1 MSPDITARIIWA
13 IMLVRRTIIA
23 VPSLPLPPLQ
33 GYLFAVLMCILAW
46 FLSIATDV
54 WVGPPLPALP
64 FVMATVLSAGAGGMN
79 PGLLATAAGVVVAFF
94 GIHQRI
100 GEGNLLLQRGVVTL
114 FFYAL
119 VGVMISALCDQLHR
133 YRREALRQARF
144 CEEAHDAIFAWQLEG
159 PVLYWN
165 RGADELYGFDKTAA
179 LRSITHPLLGAENR
193 AVFEDVKATLL
204 RTGQWLGELTHRT
217 SDGREVRV
225 ESRMR
230 LIREGAQRTVVEAD
244 RDVTQ
249 RMHTLE
255 ALREADRRKDD
266 FLATLA
272 HEIRNPLAPIRSEL
286 EIMRVARGNAE
297 VIEHS
302 RAVMDR
308 QLAHLVHLV
317 DDLMDVGRITRGKL
331 ELKREKL
338 ALEAALQAALETSR
352 PLIEAPRH
360 ELIVNLPQAPI
371 YVLGDLT
378 RLAQIFS
385 NLLNNAAKYTPPGG
399 RITLTASAANGE
411 AVIEV
416 RDTGV
421 GIAAE
426 ALPGIF
432 EMFTQVNRDR
442 GLAPGLGIGLALVHV
457 LTEMHGGTV
466 TAESDGLG
474 AGSAFTVRL
483 PVLQVSEV
491 ENTTLH
497 TPDDAPADA
506 VRRRVLVAD
515 DNLDAAE
522 SLVTL
527 LTMMGHEVRAAHDGA
542 QAVEQAEQFHPEL
555 ILMDVGMP
563 KLDGLQAAARIRSLD
578 WGASPVI
585 VALTG
590 WGQEADRNR
599 SKEAG
604 CDVHLVKPLDFD
616 RLTALLTQLP
626 ATSARG

>member
-1 MSPDITARIIWA
+1 M
-13 IMLVRRTIIA
+13 
-23 VPSLPLPPLQ
+23 
-33 GYLFAVLMCILAW
+33 FAVLVCVLAW
-46 FLSIATDV
+46 ILSFATNL
-54 WVGPPLPALP
+54 WIGPSLPALP
-64 FVMATVLSAGAGGMN
+64 FVMATVLAAGAGGLN
-79 PGLLATAAGVVVAFF
+79 PGLLTTAVGILVAFF
-94 GIHQRI
+94 GIHQRV
-100 GEGNLLLQRGVVTL
+100 GPGYPLQRGALTL
-114 FFYAL
+114 FFFAV
-119 VGVMISALCDQLHR
+119 VGVMISALCEALHR

-165 RGADELYGFDKTAA
+165 RGAGELYGFDRAA
-179 LRSITHPLLGAENR
+179 VLSSTTHPLLGTENR
-193 AVFEDVKATLL
+193 ALFEDIKATLL

-230 LIREGAQRTVVEAD
+230 LIREGAELTVVEAD
-244 RDVTQ
+244 RDVTE
-249 RMHTLE
+249 RMHTLT
-255 ALREADRRKDD
+255 ALREADRRKDE

-272 HEIRNPLAPIRSEL
+272 HEIRNPLAPIRNEL
-286 EIMRVARGNAE
+286 EIMRMAHGNTD

-302 RAVMDR
+302 RAVMER

-317 DDLMDVGRITRGKL
+317 DDLMDVSRITRGKL
-331 ELKREKL
+331 ELRRGKL

-352 PLIEAPRH
+352 PLIEAARH
-360 ELIVNLPQAPI
+360 NLAVNLPQEPV

-399 RITLTASAANGE
+399 RITLTASLVNGE

-426 ALPGIF
+426 ALPDIF
-432 EMFTQVNRDR
+432 EMFAQANRDR
-442 GLAPGLGIGLALVHV
+442 GLAHGGLGIGLALVHG
-457 LTEMHGGTV
+457 LAEMHGGTIS
-466 TAESDGLG
+466 AESGGVGL
-474 AGSAFTVRL
+474 GSAFTVRL
-483 PVLQVSEV
+483 PALQVSE
-491 ENTTLH
+491 L
-497 TPDDAPADA
+497 DDAGARSQEPGPTV

-522 SLVTL
+522 SLAML

-542 QAVEQAEQFHPEL
+542 QAVEQAEQFRPDL

-563 KLDGLQAAARIRSLD
+563 KLDGLQAATRIRSMD
-578 WGASPVI
+578 WGAAPVI

-590 WGQEADRNR
+590 WGQEADRKR

-604 CDVHLVKPLDFD
+604 CDEHLVKPLDFE
-616 RLTALLTQLP
+616 RLSALFAKLAQAP
-626 ATSARG
+626 ARDQRLFD

>member
-1 MSPDITARIIWA
+1 
-13 IMLVRRTIIA
+13 
-23 VPSLPLPPLQ
+23 
-33 GYLFAVLMCILAW
+33 
-46 FLSIATDV
+46 
-54 WVGPPLPALP
+54 
-64 FVMATVLSAGAGGMN
+64 
-79 PGLLATAAGVVVAFF
+79 
-94 GIHQRI
+94 
-100 GEGNLLLQRGVVTL
+100 
-114 FFYAL
+114 
-119 VGVMISALCDQLHR
+119 MISALCEQLHR

-165 RGADELYGFDKTAA
+165 RGADELYGFDKAAA
-179 LRSITHPLLGAENR
+179 LRSISHPLLGGENR
-193 AVFEDVKATLL
+193 AMFDDVKATLL

-230 LIREGAQRTVVEAD
+230 LIQEGAERTVVEAD
-244 RDVTQ
+244 RDVTE
-249 RMHTLE
+249 RVHTLE
-255 ALREADRRKDD
+255 ALREADRRKDE

-272 HEIRNPLAPIRSEL
+272 HEIRNPLAPIRNEL
-286 EIMRVARGNAE
+286 EIMRVARGNAD

-331 ELKREKL
+331 ELRREKL
-338 ALEAALQAALETSR
+338 SLDATLQAALETSR
-352 PLIEAPRH
+352 PLIEAARH
-360 ELIVNLPQAPI
+360 ELVLKLPQKPV

-399 RITLTASAANGE
+399 RITVTASEVNSE

-457 LTEMHGGTV
+457 LTEMHGGSV
-466 TAESDGLG
+466 TAASDGLG
-474 AGSAFTVRL
+474 AGSSFTVRL
-483 PVLQVSEV
+483 PALAAELEDARESAQA
-491 ENTTLH
+491 
-497 TPDDAPADA
+497 APAA
-506 VRRRVLVAD
+506 IARRRVLVAD

-522 SLVTL
+522 SLAML

-542 QAVEQAEQFHPEL
+542 QAVEQAEQFRPDL

-563 KLDGLQAAARIRSLD
+563 RVDGLQAAMRIRSMD
-578 WGASPVI
+578 WGASPTI

-590 WGQEADRNR
+590 WGQEADRER

-616 RLTALLTQLP
+616 RLTALLTQLAAP
-626 ATSARG
+626 ARG